1 MGVLLMKKQYFI
13 AILIM
18 MIGIS
23 SAVQSDLQRLTGYNF
38 PDLNQDPIDSS
49 TVTSVTVKI
58 KDGSFQPST
67 LTVAAGTRVLWH
79 NQDAVLHTVTS
90 DDQGL
95 FDSESISP
103 GGKFALIFNTPGSY
117 SYHCAFRQ
125 EMRAAI
131 IVTGGQA
138 AGSQIAAS
146 SPSWN
151 ELPLTG
157 SQQVGT
163 GTVQQLIGSDS
174 FRSPELQ
181 ERNPAITASIVPST
195 QASNDLSSQIASTE
209 RFSSYYRM
217 DSTQSER
224 SQITSPTEV
233 DSDELV
239 PQMVYFGSS
248 QRAVPYSQYQSYAL
262 SSGSNSLWISGTS
275 SWTQYA
281 VVPLGSSL
289 DLIASSPAGGYGYLY
304 EIYPDASLDKKSF
317 TFYTNNQVGFYAD
330 RLGEHQLF
338 FNIAGQPSNIVV
350 INVVSYQQP
359 VQPTYDYAQITVRS
373 TWLRGYNLYVDGSYR
388 ATEGMT
394 GEQDGMLTINVPGD
408 QYHNIAI
415 DGGITFSENKY
426 FRSGYAYQ
434 LNL

>member
-1 MGVLLMKKQYFI
+1 MKKQYFI

-18 MIGIS
+18 MIGVS
-23 SAVQSDLQRLTGYNF
+23 SAVQSDQQRLTGYNF
-38 PDLNQDPIDSS
+38 PDLNQDPIVSS

-90 DDQGL
+90 DVQGL

-117 SYHCAFRQ
+117 SYHCALHQ
-125 EMRAAI
+125 NMRAAI
-131 IVTGGQA
+131 VVTGGQA
-138 AGSQIAAS
+138 AGSQLS
-146 SPSWN
+146 NTLPSWN

-157 SQQVGT
+157 SPQLGT

-181 ERNPAITASIVPST
+181 ERNPAITTSIVPST
-195 QASNDLSSQIASTE
+195 QASSDLSSQIASPE
-209 RFSSYYRM
+209 RFSSYYHM

-233 DSDELV
+233 DSDEVV

-275 SWTQYA
+275 TWTQYA

-289 DLIASSPAGGYGYLY
+289 NLIASSPTGGYGYLY

-394 GEQDGMLTINVPGD
+394 GEQAGVLTINVPGD